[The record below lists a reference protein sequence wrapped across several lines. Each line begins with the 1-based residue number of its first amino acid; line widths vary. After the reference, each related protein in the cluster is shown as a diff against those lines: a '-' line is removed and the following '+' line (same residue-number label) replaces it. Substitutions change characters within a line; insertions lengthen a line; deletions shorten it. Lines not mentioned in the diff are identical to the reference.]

1 MADLPPLTPPPLTP
15 GDDDELVAIPRLAER
30 TGVTP
35 RVLRYWEELGLISP
49 TREHGK
55 LRYSPRDTAV
65 ARLTK
70 RLIDSG
76 VSLDALQMLKELSE
90 REVRRAGGDGVA
102 LTELALRILY
112 QRKAFREVTGMD
124 DEHYPERHQPPAPH
138 GPKGHEPAR
147 PGPRPK
153 GRGPKHKPPPTSW

>member
-1 MADLPPLTPPPLTP
+1 MADMQGPPPPPP
-15 GDDDELVAIPRLAER
+15 GDEDELVAIPRLAER

-55 LRYSPRDTAV
+55 LRYSPRDTAI

-70 RLIDSG
+70 RLVDSG
-76 VSLDALQMLKELSE
+76 VSLDGLQMLKQLAE
-90 REVRRAGGDGVA
+90 REVRGAGRDRDGVA

-112 QRKAFREVTGMD
+112 QRKAFRETAGMD
-124 DEHYPERHQPPAPH
+124 EEQYPEGHPPPPPH
-138 GPKGHEPAR
+138 GPGRPEPWRGEPGPKAH
-147 PGPRPK
+147 GPRP
-153 GRGPKHKPPPTSW
+153 HAPPGW